1 MIIEISD
8 LPEGRHIKKINFD
21 IEFEDGE
28 ISNVSN
34 TSNTIKHTVPEA
46 TKSVKMPENERK
58 PVDIPPEM
66 TDAEF

>member
-8 LPEGRHIKKINFD
+8 LPEGRHIKKITFD

-28 ISNVSN
+28 ISN